1 MTDSD
6 LVQLFKVLI
15 RAKERLNLIRTEDK
29 LDKEEALDAVLA
41 AIEIIRE
48 DHYALPNEVKYG
60 RH

>member
-15 RAKERLNLIRTEDK
+15 RAKERLNLIRTPDT
-29 LDKEEALDAVLA
+29 LDKEEALNAVLT
-41 AIEIIRE
+41 AIEIIQE